1 MNGKKAKAL
10 RRLLKEDGRYKKE
23 AEYVA
28 GPKVKKKIHTVD
40 ASGKP
45 QLHEVER
52 VTLINKSKYFYRQLK
67 KKYKN
72 GEFTI

>member
-10 RRLLKEDGRYKKE
+10 RKLLKEDGKYKRE
-23 AEYVA
+23 AEYVK
-28 GPKVKKKIHTVD
+28 GPTVRKTIHTVD
-40 ASGKP
+40 AAGKP
-45 QLHEVER
+45 HLQQVER
-52 VTLINKSKYFYRQLK
+52 VTIINKSKYFYRQLK